1 MLLLIAGLVIVLSVH
16 SVHIVAGDWR
26 IRMQLRY
33 GKGIW
38 HGVYSVVSMAGFIIV
53 IRGYGLT
60 RINPDFLWQPPV
72 FTRHVAAVLTLIAFI
87 IFASSMVRG
96 NRIKQVVR
104 QPMVLGVMIW
114 ALAHIMAN
122 GRLGD
127 VVLFGSFLLWAIV
140 DFAWVRRTQ
149 QANAGGT
156 EPSVKLGRDLATVV
170 IGVLAW
176 AVFALWLHQWL
187 IGVRPFG

>member
-16 SVHIVAGDWR
+16 SVHIVAGAWR
-26 IRMQLRY
+26 IRMQQRY

-38 HGVYSVVSMAGFIIV
+38 HGVYSVVSTAGFIIV
-53 IRGYGLT
+53 IWGYGLT
-60 RINPDFLWQPPV
+60 RLNSVFLWHPPV

-96 NRIKQVVR
+96 NRIKQVVG

-114 ALAHIMAN
+114 AWAHIMAN

-149 QANAGGT
+149 QANAGRT
-156 EPSVKLGRDLATVV
+156 ELSVEIGRDLATVV
-170 IGVLAW
+170 TGVLAW
-176 AVFALWLHQWL
+176 AVFSLWLHQWL

>member
-26 IRMQLRY
+26 IRMQRRF

-38 HGVYSVVSMAGFIIV
+38 HGVYSVLSMAGFLIV
-53 IRGYGLT
+53 IWGYGLT
-60 RINPDFLWQPPV
+60 RTNPWFLWHPPV
-72 FTRHVAAVLTLIAFI
+72 FTRHVAAVLTLVAFI
-87 IFASSMVRG
+87 IFASSIVRG
-96 NRIKQVVR
+96 NRIKQVVG

-114 ALAHIMAN
+114 AWAHIMAN

-149 QANAGGT
+149 QANAGRT
-156 EPSVKLGRDLATVV
+156 ELSVKLGRDLATVV

-176 AVFALWLHQWL
+176 AVFILWLHQWL